1 MPETPQILQ
10 LKIRLLG
17 ISPMIWRRVLIPS
30 ATTLRE
36 LHGVLQVAMGWESIH
51 LYQFD
56 IRAVHYGSFELFA
69 ANPDVP
75 LSGFAFRQNE
85 TFLYVY
91 DMGDHWKHEVRIEA
105 ISDAA
110 PKKSYP
116 VCIGG
121 SGACPPENCGGAPG
135 YLDRRDEADGYD
147 AWKDMGVMVDFLED
161 VVAADAPNR
170 PVSDFMTDDVETAME
185 RMVARKPFVEGSFSR
200 GAVNKRFRAGDHRDL
215 MRQQLW

>member
-1 MPETPQILQ
+1 MSELPKIIQ

-56 IRAVHYGSFELFA
+56 IRAVRYGSFELFA

-75 LSGFAFRQNE
+75 LSDFAFSQNE

-91 DMGDHWKHEVRIEA
+91 DMGDHWEHEVRIEA

-116 VCIGG
+116 ACIGG
-121 SGACPPENCGGAPG
+121 SRACPPEDCGGAPG

-170 PVSDFMTDDVETAME
+170 PVSDFMSDDVETAME
-185 RMVARKPFVEGSFSR
+185 RMMARKPFVEGNFSR